1 LEGTVNDLPRL
12 AIIALAL
19 LPLWTSGGCADRR
32 AVDAEPDA
40 EPPHDA
46 PTVPGE
52 SETLLSVMAG
62 LRADMIRLNE
72 GLWTGDFRGVAGAAE
87 SVAEHPAVSPA
98 ERLRVQAALGD
109 EFPSFVAADQHLH
122 ALALRVRDAALREDT
137 TEVLTSL
144 SALQHGCIACHTA
157 FRERLTP

>member
-1 LEGTVNDLPRL
+1 LEGTVNYIPWL
-12 AIIALAL
+12 AIIGLAL
-19 LPLWTSGGCADRR
+19 LPMWTAGGCADPR
-32 AVDAEPDA
+32 AVDAGSDA
-40 EPPHDA
+40 EPPREA
-46 PTVPGE
+46 PAVAGE

-87 SVAEHPAVSPA
+87 SVAGHPEVSPA

-109 EFPSFVAADQHLH
+109 EFPDFVAADRHVH
-122 ALALRVRDAALREDT
+122 DLALQVRDAALREDT

-157 FRERLTP
+157 FRQRLTP

>member
-1 LEGTVNDLPRL
+1 MNDRPRL

-19 LPLWTSGGCADRR
+19 LPIWTSVGCADRR
-32 AVDAEPDA
+32 AGDAGPDA

-46 PTVPGE
+46 TAVAGE

-62 LRADMIRLNE
+62 LRADMIRLSE

-87 SVAEHPAVSPA
+87 SVAEHPEVSPA
-98 ERLRVQAALGD
+98 ERLRVQTALGD
-109 EFPSFVAADQHLH
+109 EFPDFVAADRNVHD
-122 ALALRVRDAALREDT
+122 LALQLRDAALREDT

-144 SALQHGCIACHTA
+144 SALQHGCIACHTV